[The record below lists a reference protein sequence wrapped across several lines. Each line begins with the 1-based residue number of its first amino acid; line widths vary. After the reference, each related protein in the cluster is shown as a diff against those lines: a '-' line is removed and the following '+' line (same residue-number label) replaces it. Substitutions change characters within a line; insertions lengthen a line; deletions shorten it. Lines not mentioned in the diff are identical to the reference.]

1 MRASLTLRGERWTFD
16 GTDSGCAV
24 ALNDFPTWISER
36 KSGRSAYF
44 DETLALPDHLID
56 PGQ

>member
-1 MRASLTLRGERWTFD
+1 MRPRLTLRCERWTFD

-24 ALNDFPTWISER
+24 TLNDFLTWISER
-36 KSGRSAYF
+36 KSDRSAYL